1 MAQPSAGYARNLI
14 VRSFLREVGKVPNE
28 PYFDHSS
35 KKGKK
40 VWDRIKK
47 RFNQKCAYCGKRDDE
62 LEMEHLIMLNR
73 QQGGLHHPGN
83 VVPACK
89 ECNKREKDDANE
101 RYLDWEKHLNNIKKS
116 DRGSNIDVAT
126 QINNI
131 KDHMKCENYPYIG
144 EVTQKS
150 IIKLAECLYKEV
162 MVLQEG
168 YIKKAE
174 ELSKTIHV
182 E

>member
-1 MAQPSAGYARNLI
+1 MAQPSAGYARNLV
-14 VRSFLREVGKVPNE
+14 VRSFLREVGKVPDE

-40 VWDRIKK
+40 VWGRIKK
-47 RFNQKCAYCGKRDDE
+47 RFNQKCAYCGKRDDK

-131 KDHMKCENYPYIG
+131 KDHMKCEKYPNITGESREYIA
-144 EVTQKS
+144 E
-150 IIKLAECLYKEV
+150 LAESLYQEV
-162 MVLQEG
+162 KVLQEE
-168 YIKKAE
+168 YIKKTE

-182 E
+182 D

>member
-73 QQGGLHHPGN
+73 QQ
-83 VVPACK
+83 
-89 ECNKREKDDANE
+89 
-101 RYLDWEKHLNNIKKS
+101 
-116 DRGSNIDVAT
+116 
-126 QINNI
+126 
-131 KDHMKCENYPYIG
+131 
-144 EVTQKS
+144 
-150 IIKLAECLYKEV
+150 
-162 MVLQEG
+162 LQNRNLR
-168 YIKKAE
+168 K
-174 ELSKTIHV
+174 V
-182 E
+182 